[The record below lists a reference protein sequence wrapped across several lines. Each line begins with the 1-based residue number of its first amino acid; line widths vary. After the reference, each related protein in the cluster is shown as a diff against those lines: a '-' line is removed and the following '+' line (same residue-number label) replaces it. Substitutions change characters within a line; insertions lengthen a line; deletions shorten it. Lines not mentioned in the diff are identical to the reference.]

1 MCKEKIVLEVSIKE
15 TSLVEVTP
23 DEINWFK
30 DNEVMMVNN
39 LPGLVESKKEWL
51 DSLSDYEIA
60 EMIARDRVIQ
70 HCDIAI
76 LDISDWKFKRVD
88 E

>member
-15 TSLVEVTP
+15 TSIVEVSP
-23 DEINWFK
+23 DDIKEWK
-30 DNEVMMVNN
+30 DWQSSY
-39 LPGLVESKKEWL
+39 GIKGRREWL
-51 DSLSDYEIA
+51 DSLSDYEIS